1 MTHGFDIARPL
12 GAMTIGEFL
21 EMFEE
26 HLRTTNTQ
34 SMPAHTGVAQKH
46 LVYGLRG
53 IQELFGCS
61 HKTAQAYKDSFL
73 RPAVRQNGR
82 KIVVDRD
89 LALELFAAHAEGGKK

>member
-1 MTHGFDIARPL
+1 MASFDMEKPLYSLSVEEFIAL
-12 GAMTIGEFL
+12 L
-21 EMFEE
+21 DE
-26 HLRTTNTQ
+26 HLTNAGN
-34 SMPAHTGVAQKH
+34 SGVGKQPISRN

-89 LALELFAAHAEGGKK
+89 LALELFAAHAEGGKN

>member
-1 MTHGFDIARPL
+1 MASFDMEKPLYSLTVEEFIAL
-12 GAMTIGEFL
+12 L
-21 EMFEE
+21 DE
-26 HLRTTNTQ
+26 HLANAGNSGVGKQ
-34 SMPAHTGVAQKH
+34 SISRN